1 MGTRLFAPLS
11 LVLNQCGYPSRN
23 GPRLLQGPGFSVFPT
38 RSRESLLVRA
48 KAANGRV
55 RQSVAPLAER
65 PTGSWHRNLVAT
77 MAAVLL
83 GGCGGDDHDLTGAWQ
98 GLGRHLQTGG
108 TDVPA
113 RMVLDDDGSGR
124 SELLVEVSSPVSQL
138 TWAVEGDRVLLLYDC
153 REEEQYM
160 ALTQCVPT
168 PDAFHSCLVES
179 DGDALAWPGAPP
191 GAAMIRRSSGRATR
205 TNRR

>member
-1 MGTRLFAPLS
+1 MSTEPADLAPHVDAAWADAFVIELRLRDVPGDVIGDVLTEVDSHVVDSGTSADDAFGDPVQYAAQVAEGAAR
-11 LVLNQCGYPSRN
+11 PS
-23 GPRLLQGPGFSVFPT
+23 PD
-38 RSRESLLVRA
+38 
-48 KAANGRV
+48 RV
-55 RQSVAPLAER
+55 RETVPPA
-65 PTGSWHRNLVAT
+65 
-77 MAAVLL
+77 L
-83 GGCGGDDHDLTGAWQ
+83 GGGA
-98 GLGRHLQTGG
+98 L
-108 TDVPA
+108 V
-113 RMVLDDDGSGR
+113 
-124 SELLVEVSSPVSQL
+124 VEVSSPVSQL